1 MASDFITNYHPFGK
15 SKKEIRYKLTDS
27 FCQFYLT
34 FIDGLSISDTAYWQH
49 NQNKPQLNA
58 WRGITFEQVCFNH
71 TNQIKRALGVE
82 NVVSSESAWIVRGDE
97 NHNGAQIDMLIVRD
111 DRVVNLCEMKFLS
124 KEYEPQADDDTKLR
138 ARIATLQEYL
148 SPKQTIHLTLV
159 TTVGL
164 KHNAHSGIFQQ
175 IVTIDSLF

>member
-1 MASDFITNYHPFGK
+1 
-15 SKKEIRYKLTDS
+15 
-27 FCQFYLT
+27 
-34 FIDGLSISDTAYWQH
+34 
-49 NQNKPQLNA
+49 
-58 WRGITFEQVCFNH
+58 
-71 TNQIKRALGVE
+71 
-82 NVVSSESAWIVRGDE
+82 VRGDE

-164 KHNAHSGIFQQ
+164 KHNIHSGIFQQ